1 MLPGV
6 PLKRLVKCDFGCDMT
21 CIVGLVENGKVYIG
35 GDSAGVS
42 GFDLRIRQD
51 DKVFAKNGM
60 VFGFTSS
67 FRMGQILRYSL
78 SIPDHDPRTDDYAYL
93 CTDFVDALI
102 KCFKEKEYATIKNS
116 EVSGGI
122 FLVGYKGNLYRIE
135 SDFQVGKV
143 RQKYDACGCGEYYA
157 LGALRSLEE
166 AGKEPIEIVEHAL
179 SVAEYFSA
187 GVRAPFTVVSI

>member
-1 MLPGV
+1 
-6 PLKRLVKCDFGCDMT
+6 MT
-21 CIVGLVENGKVYIG
+21 CIVGFVDKGKVYIG

-51 DKVFAKNGM
+51 DKVFVKKEM
-60 VFGFTSS
+60 IFGFTSS
-67 FRMGQILRYSL
+67 FRMGQILRYIL
-78 SIPDHDPRTDDYAYL
+78 SIPDHDPRKDDYDYL

-102 KCFKEKEYATIKNS
+102 QCFKEKGYLEIKDNN
-116 EVSGGI
+116 VSGGI
-122 FLVGYKGNLYRIE
+122 FLVGYKGNLYRVE

-143 RQKYDACGCGEYYA
+143 RQKYDACGCGENYA
-157 LGALRSLEE
+157 LGALRSMEGTE
-166 AGKEPIEIVEHAL
+166 KNPIEIVEHAL